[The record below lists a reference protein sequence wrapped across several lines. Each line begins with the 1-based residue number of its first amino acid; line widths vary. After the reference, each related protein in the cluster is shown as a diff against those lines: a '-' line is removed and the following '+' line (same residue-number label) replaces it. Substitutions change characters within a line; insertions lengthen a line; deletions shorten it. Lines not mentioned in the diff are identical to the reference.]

1 MTSRVW
7 DKVESNLLESAK
19 INKLRKL
26 PGGDAC
32 VIIFMKMLLH
42 ARIDGFV
49 CDGANYRCFVD
60 EIGEEYEIFI
70 MAVAIL
76 RELCLISLDEN
87 EDVYISNTVIH
98 AEDAQALFKQ
108 V

>member
-1 MTSRVW
+1 MASMVW
-7 DKVESNLLESAK
+7 EKVENNLLENAK

-49 CDGANYRCFVD
+49 CDGANYRCFTNS
-60 EIGEEYEIFI
+60 IGEEYEMFA

-76 RELCLISLDEN
+76 RELCLITLNDN

-98 AEDAQALFKQ
+98 AEDAQALFK
-108 V
+108 